1 MLSGRNE
8 NENCLQTA
16 NLKDLGHCGLPALS
30 AFDHIQTT
38 PFAVA
43 PRLGSSFPK
52 PRTRDWGGVGVEAH
66 RRLLV

>member
-1 MLSGRNE
+1 M
-8 NENCLQTA
+8 A